1 MSSCVLCHYLFQG
14 PTKNS
19 LKRHVKPKKPAM
31 LKDLKAKMRR
41 TDDDDDD
48 DDDDSDVD

>member
-1 MSSCVLCHYLFQG
+1 
-14 PTKNS
+14 
-19 LKRHVKPKKPAM
+19 VKLKKPAV

-48 DDDDSDVD
+48 DDSDVD